1 MTQPAPATT
10 APPPRRLQLPSLST
24 LGPLVALLIAVIVFS
39 TQSPRFFS
47 GTNFSLILQQISYT
61 AVLAIGQTLIILIA
75 GIDLSIGIVMAL
87 GGLVM
92 AKLATESGVSPVLA
106 ILAGF
111 LTTMFFGFLNS
122 QIITRL
128 RVPPFIATLGMLG
141 IVTALNQTYS
151 GSQTINNLPPALT
164 ALGNTF
170 KIGGTAITYGTVLML
185 VLYLIAWFVLS
196 ETAPGRHLYAAGNN
210 PEAARLSGIPIDRL
224 TVIVY
229 TVAGLIYGVA
239 ALMLVARTGVGDPN
253 AGQTDNLDSIT
264 AVVLGGTS
272 LFGGRGNVLGTLL
285 GAIIVGVFRNGLQLI
300 GIASVYQSLITG
312 ILIIA
317 AVALDQ
323 VSRRKG

>member
-1 MTQPAPATT
+1 MTQPTVST
-10 APPPRRLQLPSLST
+10 AAGPRRFQLPSLST
-24 LGPLVALLIAVIVFS
+24 LGPLIALLIALIVFS
-39 TQSPRFFS
+39 VQSPRFFS

-92 AKLATESGVSPVLA
+92 TKLAVQSGLTPVLA
-106 ILAGF
+106 ILAGL
-111 LTTMFFGFLNS
+111 LTTTFFGFLNS
-122 QIITRL
+122 QVITRL

-151 GSQTINNLPPALT
+151 GSQTINNLQPLLT

-170 KIGGTAITYGTVLML
+170 KIGGTAITSGTVVML
-185 VLYLIAWFVLS
+185 LLYLIAWFVLS
-196 ETAPGRHLYAAGNN
+196 ETAPGRHLYAVGNN
-210 PEAARLSGIPIDRL
+210 PEAARLSGIPINRL

-229 TVAGLIYGVA
+229 TVAGLIYGIA
-239 ALMLVARTGVGDPN
+239 ALILVARTGVGDPN

-300 GIASVYQSLITG
+300 GIPSVYQSLITG

-323 VSRRKG
+323 LSRRKA

>member
-1 MTQPAPATT
+1 MTQPTPA
-10 APPPRRLQLPSLST
+10 AAAPPRRFQLPSLST
-24 LGPLVALLIAVIVFS
+24 LGPLIALLLALIVFS

-92 AKLATESGVSPVLA
+92 TKLAVQSGLTPVLA
-106 ILAGF
+106 ILAGL
-111 LTTMFFGFLNS
+111 LTTTFFGFLNS
-122 QIITRL
+122 QVITRL

-151 GSQTINNLPPALT
+151 GSQTINNLPPLLT

-170 KIGGTAITYGTVLML
+170 KIGGTAITYGTVVML
-185 VLYLIAWFVLS
+185 LLYLIAWFVLS
-196 ETAPGRHLYAAGNN
+196 ETAPGRHLYAVGNN
-210 PEAARLSGIPIDRL
+210 PEAARLSGIPINRL

-229 TVAGLIYGVA
+229 TVAGLIYGIA
-239 ALMLVARTGVGDPN
+239 ALILVARTGVGDPN

-300 GIASVYQSLITG
+300 GIPSVYQSLITG

-323 VSRRKG
+323 LSRRKA

>member
-1 MTQPAPATT
+1 MTQPTVST
-10 APPPRRLQLPSLST
+10 AAGPRRFQLPSLST
-24 LGPLVALLIAVIVFS
+24 LGPLIALLIAVIIFS

-92 AKLATESGVSPVLA
+92 AKLATENGVPPILA

-111 LTTMFFGFLNS
+111 ATTTLFGFINA

-151 GSQTINNLPPALT
+151 GSQTISNLPPALT

-185 VLYLIAWFVLS
+185 VLYLIAWFILS
-196 ETAPGRHLYAAGNN
+196 ETAPGRHVYALGNN
-210 PEAARLSGIPIDRL
+210 PEAARLSGINVNRL
-224 TVIVY
+224 TVMIY
-229 TVAGLIYGVA
+229 TIAGLLYGIA
-239 ALMLVARTGVGDPN
+239 ALILVARTAVGDPN

-300 GIASVYQSLITG
+300 GIPSVYQSLITG

-323 VSRRKG
+323 ISRRKA

>member
-1 MTQPAPATT
+1 MTQPAPAT
-10 APPPRRLQLPSLST
+10 AAPRRFQLPNLST
-24 LGPLVALLIAVIVFS
+24 LGPLIALLIAVIVFS
-39 TQSPRFFS
+39 TQSPRFLS

-92 AKLATESGVSPVLA
+92 AKLATQSGVSPVLA

-111 LTTMFFGFLNS
+111 ATTMFFGFLNS

-151 GSQTINNLPPALT
+151 GSQTISNLPPALT

-170 KIGGTAITYGTVLML
+170 KVGGTAITYGTVLML
-185 VLYLIAWFVLS
+185 LLYLIAWFVLS
-196 ETAPGRHLYAAGNN
+196 ETAPGRHVYAVGNN

-239 ALMLVARTGVGDPN
+239 APGYDALTMTSGGEISGNCDVGSCRMASPPMSRMTTEITIANTGLRMNLLNIFWLVICER
-253 AGQTDNLDSIT
+253 
-264 AVVLGGTS
+264 
-272 LFGGRGNVLGTLL
+272 GRL
-285 GAIIVGVFRNGLQLI
+285 
-300 GIASVYQSLITG
+300 
-312 ILIIA
+312 
-317 AVALDQ
+317 
-323 VSRRKG
+323 

>member
-1 MTQPAPATT
+1 MTQPTVGTT
-10 APPPRRLQLPSLST
+10 SGTRRFQLPALST
-24 LGPLVALLIAVIVFS
+24 LGPLIALLIAVIVFA

-47 GTNFSLILQQISYT
+47 GNNFSLILQQISYT

-92 AKLATESGVSPVLA
+92 AKLATQGGLNPVLA

-111 LTTMFFGFLNS
+111 VTTAFFGFLNS

-151 GSQTINNLPPALT
+151 GSQTISNLPPLLT

-170 KIGGTAITYGTVLML
+170 KIGGTAITYGTVLMI

-196 ETAPGRHLYAAGNN
+196 ETAPGRHVYAVGNN

-229 TVAGLIYGVA
+229 TVAGLLYGVA
-239 ALMLVARTGVGDPN
+239 ALILVARTGVGDPN

-272 LFGGRGNVLGTLL
+272 LFGGRGNVMGTLL
-285 GAIIVGVFRNGLQLI
+285 GAVIVGVFRNGLQLI
-300 GIASVYQSLITG
+300 GIPSVYQSLITG

-323 VSRRKG
+323 VSRRRA

>member
-1 MTQPAPATT
+1 MTQPTVSTAPA
-10 APPPRRLQLPSLST
+10 PRRLQLPSLST
-24 LGPLVALLIAVIVFS
+24 LGPLIALLIAVIVFS

-75 GIDLSIGIVMAL
+75 GIDLAIGIVMAL

-92 AKLATESGVSPVLA
+92 AKLATESGLNPVLA

-111 LTTMFFGFLNS
+111 LTTMFFGFMNS

-151 GSQTINNLPPALT
+151 GSQTINNLPPSLT
-164 ALGNTF
+164 TLGNTF

-210 PEAARLSGIPIDRL
+210 PEAARLSGIPINRL
-224 TVIVY
+224 TVVVY

-239 ALMLVARTGVGDPN
+239 ALILVARTGVGDPN

-300 GIASVYQSLITG
+300 GIPSVYQSLITG

-323 VSRRKG
+323 VSRRKS

>member
-1 MTQPAPATT
+1 MTQPTVST
-10 APPPRRLQLPSLST
+10 AAGPRRFQLPSLST
-24 LGPLVALLIAVIVFS
+24 LGPLIALLIAVIIFS

-92 AKLATESGVSPVLA
+92 AKLATENGVPAILA

-111 LTTMFFGFLNS
+111 LTTMFFGFVS
-122 QIITRL
+122 SMIITRL

-151 GSQTINNLPPALT
+151 GSQTISNLPPALT

-185 VLYLIAWFVLS
+185 VLYLVAWFILS
-196 ETAPGRHLYAAGNN
+196 ETAPGRHVYAVGNN

-224 TVIVY
+224 TILVY
-229 TVAGLIYGVA
+229 TIAGLIYGVA
-239 ALMLVARTGVGDPN
+239 ALILVARTGVGDPN
-253 AGQTDNLDSIT
+253 AGQTDNLD
-264 AVVLGGTS
+264 
-272 LFGGRGNVLGTLL
+272 
-285 GAIIVGVFRNGLQLI
+285 
-300 GIASVYQSLITG
+300 
-312 ILIIA
+312 
-317 AVALDQ
+317 
-323 VSRRKG
+323 